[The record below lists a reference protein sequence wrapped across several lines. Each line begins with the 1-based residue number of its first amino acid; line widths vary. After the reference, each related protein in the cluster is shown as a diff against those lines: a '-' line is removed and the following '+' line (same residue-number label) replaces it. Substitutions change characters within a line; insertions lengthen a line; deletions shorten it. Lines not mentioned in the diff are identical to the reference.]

1 MHLEAYMLEKMDL
14 NKENIIDQRN
24 NRLDVKIKESK

>member
-1 MHLEAYMLEKMDL
+1 MHLESYMLEKMDL